1 MTQMAASS
9 DDLSRWNNFDWKRT
23 METFGDKDE
32 AIVAKGVSGEI
43 EAIWYASPRVYRPR
57 SEWEL
62 TSPANLE
69 N

>member
-1 MTQMAASS
+1 
-9 DDLSRWNNFDWKRT
+9 